1 MNKLII
7 DAAKDKIFLMI
18 INNDI
23 NYSIT
28 HENSKINYEKLS
40 ILINDFLNKK
50 KLDLN
55 KVSQIY
61 VNRGPGSFA
70 GIRNSLA
77 VVKAIY
83 VAKKIDYYC
92 FSFDD
97 FDEFY
102 KNNYERLTMLINS
115 FLNSKKMKLNDISSL
130 YVNRGPGSFA
140 GIRNSLSI
148 VKAIHFVK
156 KIDYYCYSFQDFKGE
171 KDIKYEN
178 IPDLCD
184 KFNIKKNLINPIY
197 LS

>member
-50 KLDLN
+50 NLDLD

-70 GIRNSLA
+70 GIRNSLS
-77 VVKAIY
+77 VVKAFHLTH
-83 VAKKIDYYC
+83 KIDYYC
-92 FSFDD
+92 FSFE
-97 FDEFY
+97 EF
-102 KNNYERLTMLINS
+102 
-115 FLNSKKMKLNDISSL
+115 
-130 YVNRGPGSFA
+130 
-140 GIRNSLSI
+140 
-148 VKAIHFVK
+148 
-156 KIDYYCYSFQDFKGE
+156 GE
-171 KDIKYEN
+171 KNDVKYEN
-178 IPDLCD
+178 IPKLCD
-184 KFNIKKNLINPIY
+184 KLKVEKNLINPIY

>member
-50 KLDLN
+50 KLNLN

-70 GIRNSLA
+70 GIRNSLS
-77 VVKAIY
+77 VVKAFHLTN
-83 VAKKIDYYC
+83 KIDYYC
-92 FSFDD
+92 FSFED
-97 FDEFY
+97 FIE
-102 KNNYERLTMLINS
+102 KNE
-115 FLNSKKMKLNDISSL
+115 
-130 YVNRGPGSFA
+130 V
-140 GIRNSLSI
+140 
-148 VKAIHFVK
+148 
-156 KIDYYCYSFQDFKGE
+156 
-171 KDIKYEN
+171 KYEN
-178 IPDLCD
+178 IPKLCD
-184 KFNIKKNLINPIY
+184 KLKVEKNLINHIY